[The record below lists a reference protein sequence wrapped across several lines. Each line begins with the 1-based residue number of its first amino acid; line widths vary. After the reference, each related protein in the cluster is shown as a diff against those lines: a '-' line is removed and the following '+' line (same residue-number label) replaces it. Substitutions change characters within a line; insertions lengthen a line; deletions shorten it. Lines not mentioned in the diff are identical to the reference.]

1 MKNFAILAFGIVVG
15 MTVVLNSSLMQEPK
29 AQAQEEVAT
38 GHRITPMGQSMITY
52 AGARAQV
59 VAF

>member
-15 MTVVLNSSLMQEPK
+15 ATVTLNSSLMAEPK
-29 AQAQEEVAT
+29 VQATEEVAT
-38 GHRITPMGQSMITY
+38 GHRVNPMGQPMITY
-52 AGARAQV
+52 ASARNQV

>member
-15 MTVVLNSSLMQEPK
+15 ATVVLNSSLMAEPK
-29 AQAQEEVAT
+29 VQNVEEVTT
-38 GHRITPMGQSMITY
+38 GHRVTPMGQPMITY
-52 AGARAQV
+52 ASARAQV